1 MKTKERLFTY
11 LKPMRGSLVVATVFS
26 LLFVIAQIG
35 QPFLL
40 GRALDAPDRNTYYVY
55 VFIAL
60 GLAVLGTIAA
70 YIFEVIVMN
79 VSQKIIKKARD
90 DVYEKINAI

>member
-1 MKTKERLFTY
+1 MKAKERLFTY
-11 LKPMRGSLVVATVFS
+11 LKPMRKSLVLTLVFS

-40 GRALDAPDRNTYYVY
+40 GKALDANERQDFNTY

-60 GLAVLGTIAA
+60 GLAIIGTVCA
-70 YIFEVIVMN
+70 YFFEVIVMN
-79 VSQKIIKKARD
+79 VNILYLS
-90 DVYEKINAI
+90 